1 MHPSQKRCLLP
12 GALLHR
18 PILLAPSACPPP
30 LQDIEQGA
38 EMLILGVILRS
49 QKRLSCFSCAS
60 NLESV
65 HRFPSCSPCP
75 ALALA
80 DALSTVTEATTASR
94 LLYASPNW
102 TSTCFGQWWHLTPMC
117 SISFSCQLPKGRIIC
132 ILVLSHPFH
141 LSLKDD
147 HFFISRILFK

>member
-18 PILLAPSACPPP
+18 PILLAPSTNPPP
-30 LQDIEQGA
+30 LQDIERGT

-49 QKRLSCFSCAS
+49 QKRLHAS
-60 NLESV
+60 HVHRILSL

-75 ALALA
+75 ALAVA

-147 HFFISRILFK
+147 HFFISRILF